1 MCDRHTRLVLPDG
14 AKRERTDAILAILEE
29 KRNAVMTQT
38 EAGYFIRDWQDISDQ
53 VRQIIVKDPR
63 LHALNF
69 GRGAKGDQP
78 T

>member
-1 MCDRHTRLVLPDG
+1 LRKTQDG
-14 AKRERTDAILAILEE
+14 ARRERTDAILAILQE

-53 VRQIIVKDPR
+53 VRQMIVKDPR
-63 LHALNF
+63 FQALNF
-69 GRGAKGDQP
+69 GRGAKGDQG